1 MKNCRS
7 ECPTNLAVEALGD
20 RWSMLILRN
29 IIFLGQRTYR
39 ALLNNSAEG
48 SPAISLRIGSTPSA
62 RPGC

>member
-20 RWSMLILRN
+20 RCSMLILRH

-39 ALLNNSAEG
+39 ALLNNSAKA

>member
-39 ALLNNSAEG
+39 ALL
-48 SPAISLRIGSTPSA
+48 RQ
-62 RPGC
+62 